1 MNKKELGIY
10 IHIPFCKKKCYYCDF
25 LSYANNCKNVEEYI
39 KTVIKEIESY
49 NLENYNITTIYIG
62 GGTPS
67 YIDSKYIVE
76 ILAKL
81 KQKLQ
86 NNETKFNNIE
96 ITIEVNPGTITNSKI
111 KDYKKSGINRIS
123 IGLQS
128 TNNNLLKEI
137 GRIHTFEEF
146 LEAYNIV
153 KKEFDNINIDLMI
166 GLPKQKILDIKK
178 SLEEIIKLNPN
189 HVSVYSLILEE
200 GTVLYKK
207 VENND
212 LELPSEDEERKMYWY
227 VKNTL
232 ELNGYK
238 HYEISNF
245 AKKEKE
251 SKHNMNCWEQKEYI
265 GIGAAAHS
273 YFENKRYSNVESMEK
288 YINNFN
294 EKIVHEVQN
303 KEDMQKEYML
313 LNLRKLDG
321 VSILKFKEKFACNPI
336 FLFRNELEKL
346 INEKLLMVDGNFIKL
361 TNKGLDLANLVWEE
375 FV

>member
-1 MNKKELGIY
+1 MVNNDKEIGVY
-10 IHIPFCKKKCYYCDF
+10 VHIPFCKRKCYYCDF
-25 LSYANNCKNVEEYI
+25 ISFCEKDELQEKYINTVIQEIEDFFNLNKNVKI
-39 KTVIKEIESY
+39 K
-49 NLENYNITTIYIG
+49 TIYIG

-67 YIDSKYIVE
+67 FIDGKYIEKIMNTFNKEGVVE
-76 ILAKL
+76 A
-81 KQKLQ
+81 
-86 NNETKFNNIE
+86 
-96 ITIEVNPGTITNSKI
+96 TIEVNPGSASLEKL
-111 KDYKKSGINRIS
+111 KKYKECGINRLS

-128 TNNNLLKEI
+128 TEDRLLKKI
-137 GRIHTFEEF
+137 GRIHNYNDF
-146 LEAYNIV
+146 LATYNLAREV
-153 KKEFDNINIDLMI
+153 GFDNINVDLMI
-166 GLPKQKILDIKK
+166 GLPGQTIEDVK
-178 SLEEIIKLNPN
+178 SSLNKVINLNPS
-189 HVSVYSLILEE
+189 HISVYSLIVEE
-200 GTVLYKK
+200 NTIIYNLIEQNKIVL
-207 VENND
+207 
-212 LELPSEDEERKMYWY
+212 PDEELERNMYWY
-227 VKNTL
+227 VKNYL
-232 ELNGYK
+232 ELGGYE

-346 INEKLLMVDGNFIKL
+346 VNEKLLMVDGNFIKL